1 MIPDLK
7 REVKRMKTIKHE
19 ETKNKKVLNLK
30 NKQLNYDYSKNNIN
44 TNTELESDYIDE
56 ETYDETEY
64 QE

>member
-30 NKQLNYDYSKNNIN
+30 NIQLNYGYSKNNI
-44 TNTELESDYIDE
+44 ELESDYIDE